1 MKTTLN
7 LILIGLHLP
16 TMSEDL
22 KNILTIYYLPIL
34 ILVGICIL
42 GLIFGVFLF
51 ILEKV
56 NPKAFKKVMDTMK
69 KI

>member
-1 MKTTLN
+1 MN

-34 ILVGICIL
+34 ILVGICVL
-42 GLIFGVFLF
+42 GLIYGVFLF

>member
-7 LILIGLHLP
+7 LIPIGLHLP

-34 ILVGICIL
+34 ILVGICVL
-42 GLIFGVFLF
+42 GLIYGLFLF

>member
-1 MKTTLN
+1 MKTTIN
-7 LILIGLHLP
+7 MILIGLHFP

-34 ILVGICIL
+34 ILVGICVL
-42 GLIFGVFLF
+42 GLVYGLFLF
-51 ILEKV
+51 FLEKV
-56 NPKAFKKVMDTMK
+56 NPKAFKKVIDTMK